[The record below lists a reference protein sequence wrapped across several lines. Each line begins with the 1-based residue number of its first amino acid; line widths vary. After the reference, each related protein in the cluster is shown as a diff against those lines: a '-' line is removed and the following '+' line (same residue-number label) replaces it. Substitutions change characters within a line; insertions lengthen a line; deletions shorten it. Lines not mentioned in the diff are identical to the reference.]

1 VTKKPRALRK
11 KTLLIVSGVVVLLL
25 AMTYLGRGYIR
36 ATAVPAYAQ
45 TFYMP
50 GVSKKFDENLTDA
63 TRKLE
68 SYGAKYNTNYDEC
81 WSGGNAM
88 FENFRETVTCIKS
101 LESNATHVTDGLRK
115 QWKIEG
121 PKLEKQLLANGWQK
135 QYNTEEPIAE
145 LLVRDYG
152 PTVKYA
158 KDIGK
163 VQCEFSITYA
173 PRSNTTGSPQDQV
186 WSHES
191 CQRDVKFFGGYY

>member
-1 VTKKPRALRK
+1 VVKLRLSHK
-11 KTLLIVSGVVVLLL
+11 RTLLIASSVLVLLL
-25 AMTYLGRGYIR
+25 AVVYLGRGYIR
-36 ATAVPAYAQ
+36 ATVVPAYAQ
-45 TFYMP
+45 KFYMP
-50 GVSKKFDENLTDA
+50 DVDKKFAENLTDA

-68 SYGAKYNTNYDEC
+68 SYGVKYSTNYDEC

-101 LESNATHVTDGLRK
+101 LESNAARVTDGLRK

-121 PKLEKQLLANGWQK
+121 PQLEKQLLANGWRK
-135 QYNTEEPIAE
+135 QHNTDEPIAE

-173 PRSNTTGSPQDQV
+173 PRNNSTGAPQDQM

-191 CQRDVKFFGGYY
+191 CQRDVKFFGGY